1 MGIWAEIKH
10 ALNSTIGTP
19 DFAPLDEL
27 YIKGKTLVA
36 SNNHY
41 MDIYIPREHAP
52 FDVPRKIKM
61 KNSGSVLISANVFSY
76 SNDGGLNVL
85 INNEIV
91 ARFQGTN
98 TSGGSTQG
106 GTIYFKKGDELS
118 FKYYL
123 GTSGATYVS
132 KLKIFA
138 DVVDTSMLEVIE

>member
-10 ALNSTIGTP
+10 ALNSTIGTS
-19 DFAPLDEL
+19 DFAPLNEL

-41 MDIYIPREHAP
+41 MDIYLPQEYAP

-76 SNDGGLNVL
+76 SNNGGLNVL

-91 ARFQGTN
+91 ARFQGIN

-132 KLKIFA
+132 DLKIFA